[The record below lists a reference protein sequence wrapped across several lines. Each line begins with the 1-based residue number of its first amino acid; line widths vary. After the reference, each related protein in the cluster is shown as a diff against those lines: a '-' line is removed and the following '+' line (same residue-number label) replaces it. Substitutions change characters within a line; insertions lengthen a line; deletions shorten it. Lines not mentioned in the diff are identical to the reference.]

1 MNQDATPAV
10 PPTYDIR
17 ATFAGPSK
25 QVMVGAFDLRSG
37 IRSIQI
43 ATLVVRP
50 HDHVVRRTGS
60 IPGLLLER
68 TTGLEPATPVSGKA
82 HPAAALTYEK
92 GPASACELLLCL
104 TAGARRCPLFTTALC
119 TRFAPLHR
127 LAGLSCCAASAL
139 RHDDG
144 RDAPTTRPRMADEEP
159 LDEDD
164 EEGLLPSSAR

>member
-1 MNQDATPAV
+1 VNQDATPAV

-68 TTGLEPATPVSGKA
+68 TTTRTRDPSLWQGSSGR
-82 HPAAALTYEK
+82 
-92 GPASACELLLCL
+92 SADLRKRAGQCL
-104 TAGARRCPLFTTALC
+104 
-119 TRFAPLHR
+119 
-127 LAGLSCCAASAL
+127 
-139 RHDDG
+139 
-144 RDAPTTRPRMADEEP
+144 
-159 LDEDD
+159 
-164 EEGLLPSSAR
+164 